1 MRLNV
6 RVSVDSIA
14 FLQIIRL
21 RCIIHDRE
29 VHVSSVFPAL
39 SDPKTATNSNLQ
51 CKANDGVKAQLCS
64 ARADGQLPA
73 TETRGMD
80 TALGLQRLE
89 RLSYV
94 VSSAEDKGN
103 EAEEGSIAQGSAG
116 RDLQA
121 SGKRDGDDDVGYEA
135 ILAGDPLRSGDV
147 PNLFHWRYI
156 GLLVQYAAVGVLYGG
171 LPRTVYPF
179 LNNYLH
185 LNGYQTLSARVLLS
199 LPWSFKVVIGI
210 VSDCFPILRSRRRAY
225 MVVGWLVCSGML
237 LTLVFVPQ
245 EPPFYMDPSLRGKD
259 LSMMAAKELQGRVN
273 WRAPDSA
280 SLYIVL
286 LMLAGLGYMIA
297 DVASDGLVVEFAQ
310 REPESIRGNIQ
321 STVYLVR
328 SIAMIVAALLVGFG
342 LNSEDYG
349 GSFTWSLSMS
359 QLMLICSLL
368 SLVAIPA
375 AVWLV
380 HEPPIDECLPK
391 VADYLR
397 GLWTLLQ
404 NTAMVQ
410 ILAYRFFSG
419 IFDGF
424 TITATDPIQRYWAH
438 VHPLNESLFA
448 VLGLLVFSL
457 ALYVTKRVGLGW
469 SWRRVIAWTTVAVVV
484 LDAVVGMLTVW
495 DVLRSQWFWLGTPI
509 LEELPQAMSFLVST
523 FVVVEMAERGN
534 EAAVY
539 GLLTTV
545 ANLANPFAACISK
558 NVNALFDVG
567 VADIIRD
574 STHVRWQVTWTILLA
589 YTMKLLSL
597 AWLPL
602 LPRQKRETQELKRRA
617 GSWFWGGVATVTIFG
632 FALVW
637 SVATNLLSIFP
648 GTSCLVLTDDL
659 LWFLRQ
665 PAAEGAT
672 KEGQKAPDALVLTP
686 YEKVSA
692 TATGGFWLG
701 LISLGAVGVYFVARE
716 LLPNIKY
723 NIKGPTGH
731 AYVFAEVNQG
741 MKKNEYVY
749 LIVQITKT
757 GELLKI
763 IDNRQILAAETKEEQ
778 DALRQ
783 LLGKY

>member
-29 VHVSSVFPAL
+29 IHVSSVFPAL
-39 SDPKTATNSNLQ
+39 SALQDRYKQQVKDDHIDTRDVGTAH
-51 CKANDGVKAQLCS
+51 
-64 ARADGQLPA
+64 
-73 TETRGMD
+73 
-80 TALGLQRLE
+80 GLQRLE

-94 VSSAEDKGN
+94 VSSAEDKDKDN

-116 RDLQA
+116 RDFQA
-121 SGKRDGDDDVGYEA
+121 SGKHDGDDDVGYEA
-135 ILAGDPLRSGDV
+135 ILAGAPLRSGDV

-237 LTLVFVPQ
+237 LILVFVPQ
-245 EPPFYMDPSLRGKD
+245 EPPFYMDPTLRGKD
-259 LSMMAAKELQGRVN
+259 LSVMSAKELQGRVN

-286 LMLAGLGYMIA
+286 LMLASLGYMIA

-310 REPESIRGNIQ
+310 REPENIRGNIQ

-349 GSFTWSLSMS
+349 GSFAWSFSMS

-469 SWRRVIAWTTVAVVV
+469 SWRRVIAWTTVAVVI

-509 LEELPQAMSFLVST
+509 LEELPQAMNFLVST

-545 ANLANPFAACISK
+545 TNLANPFAACISK

-574 STHVRWQVTWTILLA
+574 STHARWQVTWAILLA
-589 YTMKLLSL
+589 YAMKLLSL
-597 AWLPL
+597 CN
-602 LPRQKRETQELKRRA
+602 T
-617 GSWFWGGVATVTIFG
+617 
-632 FALVW
+632 
-637 SVATNLLSIFP
+637 
-648 GTSCLVLTDDL
+648 
-659 LWFLRQ
+659 
-665 PAAEGAT
+665 
-672 KEGQKAPDALVLTP
+672 
-686 YEKVSA
+686 
-692 TATGGFWLG
+692 
-701 LISLGAVGVYFVARE
+701 
-716 LLPNIKY
+716 
-723 NIKGPTGH
+723 
-731 AYVFAEVNQG
+731 
-741 MKKNEYVY
+741 
-749 LIVQITKT
+749 
-757 GELLKI
+757 
-763 IDNRQILAAETKEEQ
+763 
-778 DALRQ
+778 
-783 LLGKY
+783 